1 MLNNLYKHEFKAL
14 LMWFVPLW
22 LGVFVICMLCKL
34 TYVSADL
41 MDVGTSSD
49 IVYSVSVIIRSGS
62 SALCFLALSALLYLT
77 LGIIVVRFYK
87 NIFSG
92 EGYFTM
98 CIPVTAGQHHV
109 CKMVCA
115 CICALVSV
123 IVGTISLEIFSINLV
138 GQQYSFLDLF
148 FGIFFDADFFKIA
161 VLIELIIGVF
171 VFIIYKVAYLYV
183 SVVFG
188 QKFKNKIGGA
198 IISYLLIQLIV
209 SVFVGI
215 LCMGA
220 SVIIAAT
227 SHYIQYSKI
236 LVHVFLIGYIL
247 VYSGIT
253 TAFIAITQ
261 NHLKNRF
268 NLE

>member
-62 SALCFLALSALLYLT
+62 CALCFLALSALLYLT

-98 CIPVTAGQHHV
+98 CIPVTAG
-109 CKMVCA
+109 
-115 CICALVSV
+115 
-123 IVGTISLEIFSINLV
+123 
-138 GQQYSFLDLF
+138 
-148 FGIFFDADFFKIA
+148 
-161 VLIELIIGVF
+161 
-171 VFIIYKVAYLYV
+171 
-183 SVVFG
+183 
-188 QKFKNKIGGA
+188 
-198 IISYLLIQLIV
+198 
-209 SVFVGI
+209 
-215 LCMGA
+215 
-220 SVIIAAT
+220 
-227 SHYIQYSKI
+227 
-236 LVHVFLIGYIL
+236 
-247 VYSGIT
+247 
-253 TAFIAITQ
+253 
-261 NHLKNRF
+261 
-268 NLE
+268 